1 MGMFHRR
8 GILNDLNYDTNLTRA
23 YGSTCVM
30 DSRGFINGTCSAKE
44 VAIAPDPAWTAIG
57 KRLAQQWLAETS
69 SPYFV
74 TTCIK
79 SPKENSGWVALIFL
93 AGYNKFPLCQ
103 PSSGPQEIA
112 GMAMSETTIR
122 DEYPNG
128 AFTLTVFADKTMNES
143 VVYVNSDGTSN
154 LVIANFSRSLISTD
168 GVVKVDTSGITRAK
182 FSTPL
187 GDRYKITWYAY
198 ATVLDITSRIDGS
211 IKSWNIGRKS
221 KKIVTMTWDRGHH
234 IANGVEPLTFQLVL
248 IIVGILVIISDF
260 YLTYKGLKGFLAG
273 KPVMTYD
280 LGSGLERRRFGT
292 FVTLFGYVP
301 AFLYPDVARIYFET
315 PEGGTFWLM
324 SSTLIGSFFL
334 CILFT
339 IISVVQRIPCP
350 SKHLVSFSSVLF
362 SNILVPMTI
371 NFWMSQY
378 EIVADTINSSP
389 FELAFNISGVLRPSG
404 AYSNVGVVP
413 VIAIMAPPSAAIALA
428 SLLVSILVSG
438 IRRKI
443 KHGTFLLNIEWTSTN
458 SFLDQCGMPRWITGL
473 PLDQHNMVKIG
484 NKMFCKPSLQTI
496 LGYASV
502 RPMSAVQEVKP
513 GANSD
518 NEATTILISVYALI
532 PVLLSLHRW
541 LPKWASPAI
550 FGYVK
555 KNKFVA
561 GNGNQ
566 LTLEKHE
573 NFKGTC
579 VN

>member
-8 GILNDLNYDTNLTRA
+8 GILNDLNYDINLMHG
-23 YGSTCVM
+23 YGSTCLM
-30 DSRGFINGTCSAKE
+30 DSHGFINGTCSAKE

-79 SPKENSGWVALIFL
+79 SPKENSGWVALVFL
-93 AGYNKFPLCQ
+93 AGYNTFPLCQ
-103 PSSGPQEIA
+103 PPSGPQEIA
-112 GMAMSETTIR
+112 GMAMSETAIR

-128 AFTLTVFADKTMNES
+128 AYTLTVFADKTMNES
-143 VVYVNSDGTSN
+143 
-154 LVIANFSRSLISTD
+154 A
-168 GVVKVDTSGITRAK
+168 VDTSGITRAK
-182 FSTPL
+182 YSNPL
-187 GDRYKITWYAY
+187 GDRYRITWYAY
-198 ATVLDITSRIDGS
+198 ATVLDITSRIDSS
-211 IKSWNIGRKS
+211 IKWWNIGRKS
-221 KKIVTMTWDRGHH
+221 KKIVTMTWDRGHD
-234 IANGVEPLTFQLVL
+234 IANGVEPLTIQLVL
-248 IIVGILVIISDF
+248 VILANLSIISDF
-260 YLTYKGLKGFLAG
+260 HLTYKGLKGFLAG

-280 LGSGLERRRFGT
+280 LGSGLERRRLP
-292 FVTLFGYVP
+292 TLLTVFGYLP
-301 AFLYPDVARIYFET
+301 AILYPDVARIYFET

-324 SSTLIGSFFL
+324 SSTLIGAFFV
-334 CILFT
+334 CTLFM
-339 IISVVQRIPCP
+339 SVGVVQSIPCP

-362 SNILVPMTI
+362 SNMVMPIII

-378 EIVADTINSSP
+378 AIVADTIDSFP

-413 VIAIMAPPSAAIALA
+413 VITIMAPPSAAIVLFC
-428 SLLVSILVSG
+428 LLVSILFSG
-438 IRRKI
+438 IHRKI

-502 RPMSAVQEVKP
+502 RPISAVQEVKA
-513 GANSD
+513 GTNSD

-550 FGYVK
+550 FGYVT

-561 GNGNQ
+561 GNDNR
-566 LTLEKHE
+566 LSLERFE

>member
-1 MGMFHRR
+1 
-8 GILNDLNYDTNLTRA
+8 
-23 YGSTCVM
+23 
-30 DSRGFINGTCSAKE
+30 
-44 VAIAPDPAWTAIG
+44 
-57 KRLAQQWLAETS
+57 
-69 SPYFV
+69 
-74 TTCIK
+74 
-79 SPKENSGWVALIFL
+79 
-93 AGYNKFPLCQ
+93 
-103 PSSGPQEIA
+103 
-112 GMAMSETTIR
+112 
-122 DEYPNG
+122 
-128 AFTLTVFADKTMNES
+128 
-143 VVYVNSDGTSN
+143 
-154 LVIANFSRSLISTD
+154 
-168 GVVKVDTSGITRAK
+168 
-182 FSTPL
+182 
-187 GDRYKITWYAY
+187 
-198 ATVLDITSRIDGS
+198 
-211 IKSWNIGRKS
+211 
-221 KKIVTMTWDRGHH
+221 
-234 IANGVEPLTFQLVL
+234 
-248 IIVGILVIISDF
+248 
-260 YLTYKGLKGFLAG
+260 GLKGFLAG

-301 AFLYPDVARIYFET
+301 VFLYPDVARIYFET

-378 EIVADTINSSP
+378 AIVAETINSSP

-484 NKMFCKPSLQTI
+484 NKMFCKPSLQTM

-561 GNGNQ
+561 GNGNVVFSVVRIW
-566 LTLEKHE
+566 ES
-573 NFKGTC
+573 
-579 VN
+579 